1 MINIKINDSILTL
14 HSGCRLDE
22 ALAVYGV
29 KEKIFA
35 IAIDGKFIPR
45 IHYAQTLLQ
54 DNNSIDIIV
63 PMQGG

>member
-1 MINIKINDSILTL
+1 MINIKINDSILRL
-14 HSGCRLDE
+14 PQPCRLDE
-22 ALAVYGV
+22 ALVIYGV

-45 IHYAQTLLQ
+45 IHYEQILLQ
-54 DNNSIDIIV
+54 DNNRIDIIV